1 MSPVINNPKVSVVL
15 PCYNAGKYIE
25 QAVRSMMVQTYRN
38 LEIIIVDDCSADE
51 SADVLKRL
59 AMEDSR
65 IMVLHNETN
74 LKIVACLN
82 KAIDIA
88 SGKYIARMDADDIS
102 MPDRIAKQIAFLEAN
117 ENIAACGCNYII
129 IDEVGN
135 KTGKVLF
142 ESTPDLLKPELLF
155 FSALAHPAVTLRTA
169 AAKEAGLYKPGMV
182 PAEDYEFW
190 LSIAEKF
197 EMANLPEYLLLYR
210 WHGNNVSV
218 VQKKNL
224 TEAMTKACT
233 IHLDSFGFAGAFLY
247 YHVKF
252 LNGTWYMA
260 TNADEINGFAKWK
273 KALVKKN
280 EEAKLFDSTAL
291 RKTFDKYYSLA
302 LLSILK
308 SRQNS
313 LSLKLLAFTK
323 LISINPFIT
332 AKHFLTR

>member
-1 MSPVINNPKVSVVL
+1 MSLVNNTPKVSVVL

-25 QAVRSMMVQTYRN
+25 QAVRSMMTQTYGN

-51 SADVLKRL
+51 SADILKRL
-59 AMEDSR
+59 AIEDSR
-65 IMVLHNETN
+65 ITVLRNETN

-82 KAIDIA
+82 KGIQIA
-88 SGKYIARMDADDIS
+88 SGKYIARMDADDVS

-117 ENIAACGCNYII
+117 ENIAACGSNYII
-129 IDEVGN
+129 IDEEGN
-135 KTGKVLF
+135 KTGKVVF
-142 ESTPDLLKPELLF
+142 ESKPDLLKAELLF
-155 FSALAHPAVTLRTA
+155 FSAFAHPAVTMRA
-169 AAKEAGLYKPGMV
+169 DAAKEAGLYKPGMV

-224 TEAMTKACT
+224 TEAMTKACM
-233 IHLDSFGFAGAFLY
+233 IHIHSFGFAGVFLN

-260 TNADEINGFAKWK
+260 TTADEINDFAKWK
-273 KALVKKN
+273 KALMKKN

-308 SRQNS
+308 SRQNNFS
-313 LSLKLLAFTK
+313 VKRIAFIKLMG
-323 LISINPFIT
+323 INPFIT